1 MFVDDN
7 VARFIVTLV
16 SMMHVFCLTIFL
28 LVLVYVVASVEEQGS
43 RRSAYEV
50 SPLHDVDDG
59 NVGEDALV
67 NDTDYSHITIEFGIP
82 SGSFGVAIGGG
93 GVGGGGGQGGGGNNG
108 DGYPHHS

>member
-1 MFVDDN
+1 MILPDSF
-7 VARFIVTLV
+7 LLLSG
-16 SMMHVFCLTIFL
+16 SMMHVFFLTIFL
-28 LVLVYVVASVEEQGS
+28 LVLVYVLASVEEEGS
-43 RRSAYEV
+43 RRSAYEF

-67 NDTDYSHITIEFGIP
+67 NETDFSHIPIELGIR

-108 DGYPHHS
+108 DEYPHHS